1 MDQQTLEAQPAFLH
15 GPKQLFI
22 DGQWVDAISGE
33 TFASINP
40 SNGREIGRLALGAAA
55 DTPR

>member
-1 MDQQTLEAQPAFLH
+1 MDQQTLEARPAILH
-15 GPKQLFI
+15 GPKQLFV

-40 SNGREIGRLALGAAA
+40 SHGREIGRLALGAAA